1 MISEG
6 ITYYIYNYT
15 DKCALRYLLV
25 LPILDYLVP
34 STALPLYLPRNSSMP
49 GTQINYKYIL
59 IKEIIN
65 NK

>member
-34 STALPLYLPRNSSMP
+34 STALPLFFTEKFFNARN
-49 GTQINYKYIL
+49 T
-59 IKEIIN
+59 
-65 NK
+65 NKL